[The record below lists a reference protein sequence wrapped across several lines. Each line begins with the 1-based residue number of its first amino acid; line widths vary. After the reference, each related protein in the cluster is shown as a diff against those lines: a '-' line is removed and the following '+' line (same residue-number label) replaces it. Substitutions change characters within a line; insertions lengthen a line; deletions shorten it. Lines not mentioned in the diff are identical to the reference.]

1 MFMNEPSL
9 SVTDK
14 LRNQFGR
21 LRERIRRMLPF
32 ASGVLAALLALF
44 LYNAFFP
51 GSKPL
56 TQKEVSTAIS
66 SAMASATPRPPF
78 SEHVYEIIQPSL
90 LLIEAELPGENGD
103 TNTGLGSG
111 VIINRF
117 GDILTSL
124 HVVANAKNIQVTF
137 VDGTRS
143 RARMVSSQPEK
154 DIAVLQAE
162 TLPQLF
168 VPAILGNANAMKV
181 GDDAYVVGNPFG
193 LYSSMSAGVIS
204 GFDRSFQPPNTNKL
218 IQGLIQVDAAINP
231 GNSGGPLLNRYG
243 EVVGI
248 VTGIVNP
255 TEQTFF
261 IGIGFAVPIDVA
273 AGGAGLPPY

>member
-1 MFMNEPSL
+1 MNEPSL

-14 LRNQFGR
+14 LRSQFGR
-21 LRERIRRMLPF
+21 LRERIRRMFPF
-32 ASGVLAALLALF
+32 ISGVLAALLALF
-44 LYNAFFP
+44 LYNFLFP
-51 GSKPL
+51 GTRPL

-78 SEHVYEIIQPSL
+78 SVQVYQVIQPSL
-90 LLIEAELPGENGD
+90 LLIESDLPSENGEA
-103 TNTGLGSG
+103 NTGLGSG
-111 VIINRF
+111 VIIDRF

-124 HVVANAKNIQVTF
+124 HVVANAKSIKVTF
-137 VDGTRS
+137 IDGTQS
-143 RARMVSSQPEK
+143 RARVISSQPEK

-168 VPAILGNANAMKV
+168 VPATLGNANALQV

-204 GFDRSFQPPNTNKL
+204 GFDRTFQPPGTNQL

-248 VTGIVNP
+248 VTGIINP
-255 TEQTFF
+255 TEESFF
-261 IGIGFAVPIDVA
+261 VGIGFAVPIDVA

>member
-1 MFMNEPSL
+1 MNEPSL
-9 SVTDK
+9 SITDK

-21 LRERIRRMLPF
+21 LRERVRRILPF
-32 ASGVLAALLALF
+32 VWGVVAAFLALF
-44 LYNAFFP
+44 LYNFIFP
-51 GSKPL
+51 ETKPL

-66 SAMASATPRPPF
+66 SAMASATPRAPF
-78 SEHVYEIIQPSL
+78 SVQVYQAIQPSL
-90 LLIEAELPGENGD
+90 LLIESDLTGENGESS
-103 TNTGLGSG
+103 TGLGSG
-111 VIINRF
+111 VIIDRF

-124 HVVANAKNIQVTF
+124 HVVANAKSIKVTF
-137 VDGTRS
+137 ADGTQS
-143 RARMVSSQPEK
+143 RAKVTSSQPEK

-168 VPAILGNANAMKV
+168 VPATLGNANALKV

-193 LYSSMSAGVIS
+193 LYSSMSAGVVS
-204 GFDRSFQPPNTNKL
+204 GFDRAFQPPNTKQL

-248 VTGIVNP
+248 VTGIINP
-255 TEQTFF
+255 TQDTFF

>member
-9 SVTDK
+9 SITDK

-21 LRERIRRMLPF
+21 LRERVRRILPF
-32 ASGVLAALLALF
+32 VWGVVAAFLALF
-44 LYNAFFP
+44 LYNFIFP
-51 GSKPL
+51 ETKPL

-66 SAMASATPRPPF
+66 SAMASATPRAPF
-78 SEHVYEIIQPSL
+78 SVQVYQAIQPSL
-90 LLIEAELPGENGD
+90 LLIESDLTGENGESS
-103 TNTGLGSG
+103 TGLGSG
-111 VIINRF
+111 VIIDRF

-124 HVVANAKNIQVTF
+124 HVVANAKSIKVTF
-137 VDGTRS
+137 ADGTQS
-143 RARMVSSQPEK
+143 RAKVTSSQPEK

-168 VPAILGNANAMKV
+168 VPATLGNANALKV

-193 LYSSMSAGVIS
+193 LYSSMSAGVVS
-204 GFDRSFQPPNTNKL
+204 GFDRAFQPPNTKQL

-248 VTGIVNP
+248 VTGIINP
-255 TEQTFF
+255 TQDTFF

>member
-14 LRNQFGR
+14 LRSQFGR
-21 LRERIRRMLPF
+21 LRERIRRMFPF
-32 ASGVLAALLALF
+32 ISGVLAALLALF
-44 LYNAFFP
+44 LYNFLFP
-51 GSKPL
+51 GARPL

-78 SEHVYEIIQPSL
+78 SVQVYQVIQPSL
-90 LLIEAELPGENGD
+90 LLIESDLPSQNGGA
-103 TNTGLGSG
+103 NTGLGSG
-111 VIINRF
+111 VIIDRF

-124 HVVANAKNIQVTF
+124 HVVANAKSIKVTF
-137 VDGTRS
+137 VDGTQS
-143 RARMVSSQPEK
+143 RARVISSQPEK

-162 TLPQLF
+162 TLPELF
-168 VPAILGNANAMKV
+168 VPATLGNANALQV

-204 GFDRSFQPPNTNKL
+204 GFDRTFQPPNTNQL

-248 VTGIVNP
+248 VTGIINP
-255 TEQTFF
+255 TEDSFF
-261 IGIGFAVPIDVA
+261 VGIGFAVPIDVA